1 MLEQAT
7 THYQTEKSSRSQR
20 YRVNRQEQYQERMA
34 REANHLAKIKL
45 AAAKGY
51 SSHDMMTEQE
61 YNSYQDQ
68 EIIENG
74 NG

>member
-1 MLEQAT
+1 
-7 THYQTEKSSRSQR
+7 
-20 YRVNRQEQYQERMA
+20 MA